1 MVVID
6 FETRSKVDL
15 RKCGASVYA
24 RDESTSILCLAYQ
37 IAGGDV
43 ELWVPDAELKPTWLL
58 TAVENGLE
66 VHAHNVFF
74 DRNIWHWICH
84 KQYGWPDVL
93 VDRWRCSLAACSRLA
108 LPRPL
113 EQAGQ
118 AMGLAM
124 QKDKVGHNV
133 MMRLCKPKKRS
144 KKDPGIWDNDPAKL
158 RTLYDYCRQDVRA
171 EAELVTKLEPL
182 TLSEL
187 KVWQL
192 DQRIN
197 LRGIPIDRTA
207 VRTAIELAETVRV
220 QCSEELE
227 WITDG
232 EVRSPTYVA
241 RIHTGS
247 KSRTIHFPD
256 LGRTSL
262 RKLSWV
268 R

>member
-1 MVVID
+1 
-6 FETRSKVDL
+6 
-15 RKCGASVYA
+15 
-24 RDESTSILCLAYQ
+24 
-37 IAGGDV
+37 
-43 ELWVPDAELKPTWLL
+43 
-58 TAVENGLE
+58 
-66 VHAHNVFF
+66 
-74 DRNIWHWICH
+74 
-84 KQYGWPDVL
+84 
-93 VDRWRCSLAACSRLA
+93 
-108 LPRPL
+108 
-113 EQAGQ
+113 
-118 AMGLAM
+118 MGLAM

-241 RIHTGS
+241 RIHTWLEKQDHPLPGLGADIVEEALLGEMTAAVRRVLEIRRDAS
-247 KSRTIHFPD
+247 KSSV
-256 LGRTSL
+256 G
-262 RKLSWV
+262 KL
-268 R
+268 